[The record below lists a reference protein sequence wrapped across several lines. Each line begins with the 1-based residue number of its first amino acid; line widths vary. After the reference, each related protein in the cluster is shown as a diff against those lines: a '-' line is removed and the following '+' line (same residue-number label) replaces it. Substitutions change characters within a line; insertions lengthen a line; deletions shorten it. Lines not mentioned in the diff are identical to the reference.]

1 MKGMVHMHF
10 GGKRAERE
18 FVGASP
24 KNKSIASRVRDH
36 GYIGV
41 MFNKN
46 EFMDAVVWAANV
58 VYEYKDFFSSH
69 KDGRIVIPVDEL
81 PFIKYDVTQAHF
93 IMLIYYNMKQ
103 NYVLLEQFKQS
114 LYTVARF
121 QKIADSDIKMIRK
134 VNERLSKIL
143 PDGEGDLPF
152 DAGSQ
157 LQYAEKEYKYYSGLV
172 TEEIEKYREECLV
185 LKL

>member
-1 MKGMVHMHF
+1 MRPGR
-10 GGKRAERE
+10 KREERE

-36 GYIGV
+36 GYVGV

-58 VYEYKDFFSSH
+58 VYEYKDFFAAH
-69 KDGRIVIPVDEL
+69 KDGRIVIPIDEL
-81 PFIKYDVTQAHF
+81 PFIKYDVIQAHF

-103 NYVLLEQFKQS
+103 NYVLLEQFKQG

-121 QKIADSDIKMIRK
+121 QKIADDDIKTIKK
-134 VNERLSKIL
+134 VNERLSRTL
-143 PDGEGDLPF
+143 PGNEDDFSF
-152 DAGSQ
+152 DENPH

-172 TEEIEKYREECLV
+172 TEEIEKFRDECLK

>member
-1 MKGMVHMHF
+1 MRP
-10 GGKRAERE
+10 GGKREERE

-24 KNKSIASRVRDH
+24 KNKSIASRVREH
-36 GYIGV
+36 GYVGV

-58 VYEYKDFFSSH
+58 VYEYKDFFSAH
-69 KDGRIVIPVDEL
+69 KDGRIVIPIDEL
-81 PFIKYDVTQAHF
+81 PFIKYDVAQAHF

-121 QKIADSDIKMIRK
+121 QKIADGDIDMIKK

-143 PDGEGDLPF
+143 PNAEDDFSSDENPHLR
-152 DAGSQ
+152 
-157 LQYAEKEYKYYSGLV
+157 YAEKEYKYYSRLV
-172 TEEIEKYREECLV
+172 TEEIEKYREECLK

>member
-1 MKGMVHMHF
+1 MRL
-10 GGKRAERE
+10 GGKRDERE

-24 KNKSIASRVRDH
+24 KNKSIASTVRDH

-58 VYEYKDFFSSH
+58 VYEYKDFFASH
-69 KDGRIVIPVDEL
+69 KDGRVVIPIDEL

-103 NYVLLEQFKQS
+103 NYILLEQFKQS

-121 QKIADSDIKMIRK
+121 QKVADGDLNTIKK
-134 VNERLSKIL
+134 VNERLSKTL
-143 PDGEGDLPF
+143 PENENDFALG
-152 DAGSQ
+152 ANSQ
-157 LQYAEKEYKYYSGLV
+157 LQYAEKEYQYYSRLV
-172 TEEIEKYREECLV
+172 TEEIEKYREECLK

>member
-1 MKGMVHMHF
+1 MRL
-10 GGKRAERE
+10 GGKREERE

-36 GYIGV
+36 GYVGV

-58 VYEYKDFFSSH
+58 VYEYKDFFAAH
-69 KDGRIVIPVDEL
+69 KDGRIVIPIDDL
-81 PFIKYDVTQAHF
+81 PFIKYDVAQAHF
-93 IMLIYYNMKQ
+93 IMLVYYNMKQ

-121 QKIADSDIKMIRK
+121 QNIADGDIEMIKK
-134 VNERLSKIL
+134 VNERLAQTL
-143 PDGEGDLPF
+143 PADERDFSF

-157 LQYAEKEYKYYSGLV
+157 LNQAERKYNHYSGLV
-172 TEEIEKYREECLV
+172 TEEIEKYQEECHK